1 MHNWFKTTFIFS
13 HLTFHISL
21 FTFLLSLV
29 TIAVNAQETPNSR
42 QAKRMFLDTYH
53 RAFSEEGATMH
64 YKVNIASLYKTEG
77 TVWYKGK
84 KSRFASKNSLG
95 WNDGVT
101 AYYIKEKKKTV
112 EVYKASS
119 KKKSKYEDKFKF
131 EPDNYDY
138 SIANADDGY
147 LITIKA
153 KKGVDGV
160 KEARILLDKR
170 TRAPKSLK
178 IKVAF
183 FWATIHISN
192 FQSGNLDDSLFAFPK
207 AKFAGYKFIDKRN
220 ED

>member
-1 MHNWFKTTFIFS
+1 
-13 HLTFHISL
+13 
-21 FTFLLSLV
+21 
-29 TIAVNAQETPNSR
+29 
-42 QAKRMFLDTYH
+42 MFLDTYH

-101 AYYIKEKKKTV
+101 AYYTKEKKKTV

-192 FQSGNLDDSLFAFPK
+192 FQAGNLGDSLFVFPK

>member
-1 MHNWFKTTFIFS
+1 
-13 HLTFHISL
+13 
-21 FTFLLSLV
+21 
-29 TIAVNAQETPNSR
+29 
-42 QAKRMFLDTYH
+42 MFLDTYH

-101 AYYIKEKKKTV
+101 AYYTKEKKKTV

-138 SIANADDGY
+138 SIANVDDGY

-192 FQSGNLDDSLFAFPK
+192 FQAGNLDDSLFVFPK
-207 AKFAGYKFIDKRN
+207 AKFTGYKFIDRRD
-220 ED
+220 EG

>member
-29 TIAVNAQETPNSR
+29 TIAANAQETPNSR

-101 AYYIKEKKKTV
+101 AYYTKEKKKTV

-183 FWATIHISN
+183 FWAT
-192 FQSGNLDDSLFAFPK
+192 FQAGNLDDSLFVFPK

>member
-1 MHNWFKTTFIFS
+1 MHNCSKPFFIFS
-13 HLTFHISL
+13 FSH
-21 FTFLLSLV
+21 FLIYLSCFV
-29 TIAVNAQETPNSR
+29 TIAVSAQETPNAK

-101 AYYIKEKKKTV
+101 AYYTKEKKKTV

-131 EPDNYDY
+131 EPDNYNY
-138 SIANADDGY
+138 SIANVDDGY

-192 FQSGNLDDSLFAFPK
+192 FQAGNLDDSLFVFPK
-207 AKFAGYKFIDKRN
+207 ARFAGYEFIDKR
-220 ED
+220 DDD

>member
-1 MHNWFKTTFIFS
+1 MHNWFRTTFIFS

-29 TIAVNAQETPNSR
+29 TIAANAQETPNSR

-84 KSRFASKNSLG
+84 KSRYVSKNSLG

-101 AYYIKEKKKTV
+101 AYYTKEKKKTV

-131 EPDNYDY
+131 EPDNYNY

-192 FQSGNLDDSLFAFPK
+192 FQAGNLDDSLFVFPK

>member
-1 MHNWFKTTFIFS
+1 MHNLVS
-13 HLTFHISL
+13 RLTFHISL
-21 FTFLLSLV
+21 FTLVLCFV

-192 FQSGNLDDSLFAFPK
+192 FQAGNLDDSLFVFPK

>member
-1 MHNWFKTTFIFS
+1 MIRQITILF
-13 HLTFHISL
+13 LTF
-21 FTFLLSLV
+21 LSLCN
-29 TIAVNAQETPNSR
+29 VNAQETPNAQ
-42 QAKRMFLDTYH
+42 QARHMFMTAYNRVFGEH
-53 RAFSEEGATMH
+53 GASLH
-64 YKVNIASLYKTEG
+64 YKVNIANLYKTEG
-77 TVWYKGK
+77 TIWYKGK
-84 KSRFASKNSLG
+84 KSKFLSKNSNG

-101 AYYIKEKKKTV
+101 SYVTKEKRKIV
-112 EVYKASS
+112 EINYAKS
-119 KKKSKYEDKFKF
+119 KKKDKYEEKFKF
-131 EPDNYDY
+131 EPDNYNY
-138 SIANADDGY
+138 SIANVDDGY

-192 FQSGNLDDSLFAFPK
+192 FQAGNLDDSLFVFPK
-207 AKFAGYKFIDKRN
+207 AKFAGYEFIDKRN

>member
-1 MHNWFKTTFIFS
+1 MFNII
-13 HLTFHISL
+13 LTL
-21 FTFLLSLV
+21 LLSFV
-29 TIAVNAQETPNSR
+29 TLNAGAQETPNSR

-64 YKVNIASLYKTEG
+64 YKVNIASLYKAEG

-84 KSRFASKNSLG
+84 KSRFASKNSCG

-101 AYYIKEKKKTV
+101 AYYTKEKKKTV
-112 EVYKASS
+112 EIYKASS

-170 TRAPKSLK
+170 SRAPKTLK

-183 FWATIHISN
+183 FWATIHITN
-192 FQSGNLDDSLFAFPK
+192 FQAGNIDDGLFVFPK
-207 AKFAGYKFIDKRN
+207 AKYAGYKFIDKRD
-220 ED
+220 EE

>member
-101 AYYIKEKKKTV
+101 AYYTKEKKKTV

-160 KEARILLDKR
+160 KEARILLAMIVSLSSQKQSLQVINLSTNGMRIR
-170 TRAPKSLK
+170 T
-178 IKVAF
+178 
-183 FWATIHISN
+183 
-192 FQSGNLDDSLFAFPK
+192 
-207 AKFAGYKFIDKRN
+207 
-220 ED
+220 